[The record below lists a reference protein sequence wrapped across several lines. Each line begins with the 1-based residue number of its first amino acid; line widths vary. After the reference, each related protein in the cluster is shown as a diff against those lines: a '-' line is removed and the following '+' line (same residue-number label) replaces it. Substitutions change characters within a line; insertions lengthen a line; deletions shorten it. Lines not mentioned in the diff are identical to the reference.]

1 MLECLVVKKK
11 KKKRKRDK
19 RIFFNGT
26 IPIGFFLD
34 TGKGRMAV
42 SSPTSSRGHILA
54 GENVI
59 FRGKT
64 SFQGLMASLMKPD
77 VKNPPSG
84 KS

>member
-1 MLECLVVKKK
+1 MARSQL
-11 KKKRKRDK
+11 
-19 RIFFNGT
+19 
-26 IPIGFFLD
+26 GFSWIQEREEWRFHPQPVHE
-34 TGKGRMAV
+34 G
-42 SSPTSSRGHILA
+42 ILA